1 MKSMYFIHFV
11 VEFKTLKFTLAIE
24 KVEIFNEIL
33 YVEIRYLRKTEK
45 HYIKIKDR
53 YAHALVKSNSN
64 HYYYTGFIPYWISN
78 LSNHIKIYQQTFN
91 RLIGTIYYRN
101 NDPVIGVFLFSKKLE
116 ELFCARL
123 LKYKGGKNFK
133 VIIRIK

>member
-91 RLIGTIYYRN
+91 RLIGTIYYSN